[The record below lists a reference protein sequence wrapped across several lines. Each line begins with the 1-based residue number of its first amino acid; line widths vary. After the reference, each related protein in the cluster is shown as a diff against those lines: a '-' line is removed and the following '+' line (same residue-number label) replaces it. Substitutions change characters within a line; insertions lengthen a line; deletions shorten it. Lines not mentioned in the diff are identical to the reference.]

1 MLLTQLTKK
10 IIKMRFSRDEI
21 RSFFSKYFSLF
32 FFIYYKLFF
41 LKIRLFNK
49 KITLVLTM
57 GKVGSSSV
65 YYSLKKQLNQPV
77 FHVHYFN
84 KNSIN
89 NSISEHLS
97 SERNSIPQHLYV
109 SNEVSKLK
117 NKNISIIV
125 LVREPISRKLSSAF
139 QNSIMHRSKFI
150 SENNNYNLKN
160 VESFLLDTINSKLFI
175 NHEKN
180 WFDKEIKEC
189 FDIDVFKEDY
199 NYDKDYMIFKNK
211 KASLL
216 LMRME
221 TMSDVFPVA
230 VKQFFSNNIKIKLFN
245 NNVGANKKYKKEYKI
260 IKENIKIEKNR
271 IDEIV
276 NSVFFQHFY
285 LSSKE
290 KVKNKWIQK

>member
-1 MLLTQLTKK
+1 MIK
-10 IIKMRFSRDEI
+10 IRFPRDEI
-21 RSFFSKYFSLF
+21 RSFLSKHFNLLF
-32 FFIYYKLFF
+32 IIYYKLFF
-41 LKIRLFNK
+41 FKIRLFNK

-65 YYSLKKQLNQPV
+65 YYSLKKQLSQPV
-77 FHVHYFN
+77 FHIHYFN

-97 SERNSIPQHLYV
+97 SERNSIPQHLYI

-125 LVREPISRKLSSAF
+125 LVREPISRKLSSVF
-139 QNSIMHRSKFI
+139 QNSIMHGSKFF

-160 VESFLLDTINSKLFI
+160 VESFILDTINSKSFI
-175 NHEKN
+175 NHEKK

-189 FDIDVFKEDY
+189 FNIDVFKEDY
-199 NYDKDYMIFKNK
+199 DYDKDYLIFKDK
-211 KASLL
+211 KACLL

-221 TMSDVFPVA
+221 TMSDIFPVA
-230 VKQFFSNNIKIKLFN
+230 VKQFFSNNIKLFN
-245 NNVGANKKYKKEYKI
+245 NNVGANKKYNKEYKI

-271 IDEIV
+271 MDEIV
-276 NSVFFQHFY
+276 NSMFFQHFY
-285 LSSKE
+285 LSFEE
-290 KVKNKWIQK
+290 KVKNRWVQK